1 MNPNIILP
9 MIKHVIEAKNLDFFE
24 VDELI
29 SVLLAINTAFY
40 GDFKLK
46 DKFWHLIIK
55 ILDKVPKEKIK

>member
-1 MNPNIILP
+1 

-40 GDFKLK
+40 GDFELK

-55 ILDKVPKEKIK
+55 ILDKVPKEKI